1 MRQLVELGWRGAEG
15 YRGALA
21 RLTAVAA
28 LAAFAESA
36 TLVALF
42 AFLADLVG
50 SRSAAAGATAAAAS
64 AFSGMALWIQ
74 AALVMVIAT
83 VRFALTLVLEWGMSR
98 LWTDLRRAM
107 QRRMLERH
115 LEARVQ
121 YLVEHKGGEH
131 LYHIMEGPS
140 FAAVFYLHVVRY
152 LSTTLLMA
160 ALFVTLAFVSWTLI
174 LIAAAVA
181 VIYGLVVRRISSA
194 ISYTSGQTQA
204 QAVKAQTQFVS
215 EGIGGVRYLKALF
228 AVPGWIREFDNEA
241 GRATAAMRR
250 AMFWGTVP
258 ARALEYLVLVLFLVI
273 VLLAIARGGDLIAEV
288 PTLAVYFLGITRI
301 LPALSLLG
309 NARMQMMQALPNLRT
324 YCELLQTIPIEP
336 SADVGEAVPARLAD
350 RALDLQQVEF
360 GYAEKSVLRGL
371 DARVPLGTVTALV
384 GVSGQGKST
393 LVDLILRYVEPRS
406 GRVSVDGIDI
416 ATLNLREWRSRFGY
430 LGQEPFLFHASVM
443 DNVRFGNP
451 AASDA
456 QVREALHMANATE
469 FVEQLPLGYD
479 TVLADR
485 GLSLSGGQ
493 RQRIALARAFV
504 SPAEVLVLDE
514 PTSALDAET
523 ESAIMSSLI
532 AARAGRGIILVTH
545 KENLLHLADEVLV
558 IQDGR
563 VIEAGPQRILRG
575 AGEHYRRIFNVT
587 AA

>member
-1 MRQLVELGWRGAEG
+1 MKTLIELAWRGAAG
-15 YRGALA
+15 YRGTLA
-21 RLTAVAA
+21 RLTGLAA
-28 LAAFAESA
+28 LAALAESA

-50 SRSAAAGATAAAAS
+50 SRSAAPGASSLAAAAF
-64 AFSGMALWIQ
+64 AGMALWMQ
-74 AALVMVIAT
+74 AAVVMAIAT
-83 VRFALTLVLEWGMSR
+83 VRFALTLTLEWGMSR

-107 QRRMLERH
+107 QRKMLERH

-152 LSTTLLMA
+152 LSTALLMA
-160 ALFVTLAFVSWTLI
+160 TLFVTLAFVSWTLI

-181 VIYGLVVRRISSA
+181 VIYGLIVRRISSA
-194 ISYTSGQTQA
+194 ISYTSGQIQA

-228 AVPGWIREFDNEA
+228 AVPGWIRDFDSA
-241 GRATAAMRR
+241 AARATLAMRR

-273 VLLAIARGGDLIAEV
+273 VLLAIARGGDLVAEV

-324 YCELLQTIPIEP
+324 YCELLETIPVEP
-336 SADVGEAVPARLAD
+336 SADIGGAVPAKLAD
-350 RALDLQQVEF
+350 KALELEQVEF

-371 DARVPLGTVTALV
+371 HARVRLGTVTALV

-406 GRVSVDGIDI
+406 GRVSLDGLDI
-416 ATLNLREWRSRFGY
+416 ATFNLREWRSRFGY

-451 AASDA
+451 AASDE
-456 QVREALHMANATE
+456 QVRDALRMANATE
-469 FVEQLPLGYD
+469 FVEQLPRGYD

-514 PTSALDAET
+514 PTSALDVET
-523 ESAIMSSLI
+523 ESAVMANLI
-532 AARAGRGIILVTH
+532 AARAGRGVILVTH
-545 KENLLHLADEVLV
+545 KENLLDLADEVLV

-563 VIEAGPQRILRG
+563 VVEAGPQQTLRG